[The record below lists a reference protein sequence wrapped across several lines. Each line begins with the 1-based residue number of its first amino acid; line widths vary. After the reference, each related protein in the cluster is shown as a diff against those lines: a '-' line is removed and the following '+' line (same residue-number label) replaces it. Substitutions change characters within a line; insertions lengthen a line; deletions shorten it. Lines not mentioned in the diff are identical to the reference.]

1 MRPNDI
7 PGFQRLSSPE
17 KILLAEEI
25 WDTVA
30 ADDSAVPVPD
40 SHLRE
45 LDRRV
50 SRYRS
55 GPGKL
60 LTLEDLRQRLGK

>member
-1 MRPNDI
+1 MRPSDI

-17 KILLAEEI
+17 KILLVEEI

-30 ADDSAVPVPD
+30 ADDSTVPVPD

-45 LDRRV
+45 LGRRV
-50 SRYRS
+50 THYRS
-55 GPGKL
+55 GPGRL
-60 LTLEDLRQRLGK
+60 LTLEELQQRLGR

>member
-17 KILLAEEI
+17 KIALVEEM

-30 ADDSAVPVPD
+30 ADDGAVPVPD
-40 SHLRE
+40 SHLQE

-60 LTLEDLRQRLGK
+60 LKLESLQQRLGR